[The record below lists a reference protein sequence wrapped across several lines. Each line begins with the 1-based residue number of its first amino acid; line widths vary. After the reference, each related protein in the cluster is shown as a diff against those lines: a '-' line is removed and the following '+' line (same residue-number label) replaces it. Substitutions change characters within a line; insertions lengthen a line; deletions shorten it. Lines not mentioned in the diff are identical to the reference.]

1 MLMKKF
7 KMRDLGELK
16 WILGMRVE
24 RSEEKIDI
32 SQEAYLNELLERFD
46 MSESKPAPTP
56 LPQKVEELVVNSE
69 EAKKL
74 YGNKKR
80 YQSIVGALL
89 YLSNTTRPDI
99 TYSVNFLAR
108 KMSKPSEQ
116 DNLFAKRVMRY
127 LNGTRKMKLR
137 YERRGEKLVGYSDAS
152 YAEDKED
159 RKSTGGYTFVA
170 NGGAI
175 SWKSTKQK
183 DVTLSSCEA
192 EYYALANAAKEAM
205 WLKSLIQEVD
215 KNAKNEPIIIFED
228 NQSTITFAKNPIQSE
243 RTKHIEVRH
252 HYIRQKVAE
261 GKIEVK
267 YMPTEEQIADIFTK
281 SLCRVKHEKFTR
293 ALGLV
298 Q

>member
-1 MLMKKF
+1 
-7 KMRDLGELK
+7 
-16 WILGMRVE
+16 
-24 RSEEKIDI
+24 
-32 SQEAYLNELLERFD
+32 
-46 MSESKPAPTP
+46 
-56 LPQKVEELVVNSE
+56 
-69 EAKKL
+69 
-74 YGNKKR
+74 
-80 YQSIVGALL
+80 
-89 YLSNTTRPDI
+89 
-99 TYSVNFLAR
+99 
-108 KMSKPSEQ
+108 MSKPSEQ

-152 YAEDKED
+152 YAEDKAD
-159 RKSTGGYTFVA
+159 RKSTGGYTFV
-170 NGGAI
+170 
-175 SWKSTKQK
+175 
-183 DVTLSSCEA
+183 
-192 EYYALANAAKEAM
+192 AKEAM